1 MDGSAVDVAVRL
13 TTAALAGGCDGAEP
27 GHMSMMSLPMEA
39 DDEELT
45 AETKLLAP
53 VTDILGK
60 AGRTLMLTSA
70 MALLL
75 PLLLLLLLLLLPLLL
90 LVLLPPLLLGRRTA
104 ADAAD
109 AAELMAD
116 VRALEAGGPGPVM
129 TSAGPAQANWYA
141 SKPTAS

>member
-1 MDGSAVDVAVRL
+1 MDGSAVDVALRL

-27 GHMSMMSLPMEA
+27 GHMSIMSLPMEA

-53 VTDILGK
+53 VTDLLGK

-75 PLLLLLLLLLLPLLL
+75 PWLLLLLLLLALL

-104 ADAAD
+104 AVAAD

-129 TSAGPAQANWYA
+129 TSVGPAQANWYA